1 MRTAL
6 RRRLAVLE
14 GKLKPVRA
22 VDNLDREIRT
32 MTALERNSLREF
44 LMFLKDGGQ
53 PDDTKFSVLEQAAE
67 QAVGNARKRLRASS
81 FKDLNLAI

>member
-1 MRTAL
+1 MRVSVV
-6 RRRLAVLE
+6 RRLAALE
-14 GKLKPVRA
+14 ARLKPARA
-22 VDNLDREIRT
+22 VGNLNAEINV
-32 MTALERNSLREF
+32 MTADERNRLRDF
-44 LMFLKDGGQ
+44 LLFLKGGGQ